1 MTAELDT
8 LTFEEAFAELQ
19 GAVEELRGDALTLD
33 RSLALY
39 ERGVA
44 LAQRCSALLTDA
56 ELRITHSPAT
66 RSAQSDAS
74 DRETGW

>member
-1 MTAELDT
+1 VIIGELET

-19 GAVEELRGDALTLD
+19 GAVEELRGDTLTLD

-44 LAQRCSALLTDA
+44 LSRRCTALLTEA
-56 ELRITHSPAT
+56 ELRITNSPAT
-66 RSAQSDAS
+66 PATGDDSD
-74 DRETGW
+74 DEVVW